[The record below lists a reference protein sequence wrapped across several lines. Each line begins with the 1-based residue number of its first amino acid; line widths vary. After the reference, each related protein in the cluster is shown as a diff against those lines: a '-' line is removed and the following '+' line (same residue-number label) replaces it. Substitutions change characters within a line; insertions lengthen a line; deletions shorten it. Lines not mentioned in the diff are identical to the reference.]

1 MVADDGGLLDL
12 HCGAEAIGATNFC
25 IFGLDVVLGVLG
37 ELDPVRDL
45 VLWRVCWVTCR
56 WIPPLVGEV
65 GSVDRVASML
75 QQGSQRTDRI
85 WAGCHFQLTKVV
97 TGHVEPVPACC
108 WCHEPCLVDASELAP
123 EVIFTL
129 QIHRQLLFIWRSVDI
144 GPAEGEISI

>member
-12 HCGAEAIGATNFC
+12 HSGAKAIGATGFR

-37 ELDPVRDL
+37 ELDPVGDL
-45 VLWRVCWVTCR
+45 VLWRGG
-56 WIPPLVGEV
+56 PPLVGEV
-65 GSVDRVASML
+65 GSVDRVAGVL
-75 QQGSQRTDRI
+75 QQGSQWTDRI
-85 WAGCHFQLTKVV
+85 WAGCHLQLTAVV

-123 EVIFTL
+123 EVIFAL
-129 QIHRQLLFIWRSVDI
+129 QIHCQLLGVWRSVDI